1 MGKIENDKMRK
12 LKNEHFIKAFEYV
25 AQCLNMTQGALAD
38 AVGSKSSY
46 ISNYRNGTRPV
57 TEEIIENLISI
68 SAQKPG
74 LQIFSEYLY
83 GFSDIML
90 LDNVTDEEMADAK
103 MRHENPDY
111 NAMRENIKKEG
122 PRSLPQA
129 FDFSLM
135 IEHAV
140 KSATAYAD
148 QTIATLKSQLADKDK
163 MLADKDDLI
172 TTLKSRIRDLELTIA
187 NNSLSDI
194 EHYPFHIG
202 AADGENEQ
210 QRINHI

>member
-1 MGKIENDKMRK
+1 MVNQEEINA
-12 LKNEHFIKAFEYV
+12 HFI
-25 AQCLNMTQGALAD
+25 
-38 AVGSKSSY
+38 
-46 ISNYRNGTRPV
+46 
-57 TEEIIENLISI
+57 EIIQFL
-68 SAQKPG
+68 K
-74 LQIFSEYLY
+74 SEYGYTQEYIVDKAKL
-83 GFSDIML
+83 GKSAISKIKNGEN
-90 LDNVTDEEMADAK
+90 NVGDKTINKLCDAFK
-103 MRHENPDY
+103 QLNPDFFY
-111 NAMRENIKKEG
+111 GRSPYKTVREKKEAEMEAELKKTQDYITHMDDK
-122 PRSLPQA
+122 PTLPPS
-129 FDFSLM
+129 FDLSLM

-140 KSATAYAD
+140 KAATAYAD

-172 TTLKSRIRDLELTIA
+172 TTLKSRIRDLELAIA

>member
-1 MGKIENDKMRK
+1 MVNQEEINA
-12 LKNEHFIKAFEYV
+12 HFIEIIQFLKSEYGYTQEYV
-25 AQCLNMTQGALAD
+25 VEKAKLGKSAISKIKNGENNVGDKTINKLCD
-38 AVGSKSSY
+38 AFKQ
-46 ISNYRNGTRPV
+46 
-57 TEEIIENLISI
+57 L
-68 SAQKPG
+68 
-74 LQIFSEYLY
+74 
-83 GFSDIML
+83 
-90 LDNVTDEEMADAK
+90 
-103 MRHENPDY
+103 NPDFFY
-111 NAMRENIKKEG
+111 GRSPYKTVREKKEAEMEAELKKTQDYITHMDDK
-122 PRSLPQA
+122 PSLPPS
-129 FDFSLM
+129 FDLSLM

-140 KSATAYAD
+140 KAATAYAD
-148 QTIATLKSQLADKDK
+148 QTIAILKSQLADKDK

>member
-25 AQCLNMTQGALAD
+25 AQCLNMTQGELAV

-46 ISNYRNGTRPV
+46 ISNYRNGTKPV
-57 TEEIIENLISI
+57 TEDVIENLIRVS
-68 SAQKPG
+68 STKPG

-90 LDNVTDEEMADAK
+90 LDNVTDEEMVDAK

-111 NAMRENIKKEG
+111 DAMRGNIKKEV
-122 PRSLPQA
+122 PYSLPPA
-129 FDFSLM
+129 FDLSII

-140 KSATAYAD
+140 KAATVYAD
-148 QTIATLKSQLADKDK
+148 QNIATLKSQLSDKDK
-163 MLADKDDLI
+163 MLDDKEEI
-172 TTLKSRIRDLELTIA
+172 ISNLKARIRDLEHTIA

>member
-1 MGKIENDKMRK
+1 MVNQEEINT
-12 LKNEHFIKAFEYV
+12 HFI
-25 AQCLNMTQGALAD
+25 
-38 AVGSKSSY
+38 
-46 ISNYRNGTRPV
+46 
-57 TEEIIENLISI
+57 EIIQFL
-68 SAQKPG
+68 K
-74 LQIFSEYLY
+74 SEYGYTQEYIVEKAKL
-83 GFSDIML
+83 GKSAISKIKNGEN
-90 LDNVTDEEMADAK
+90 NVGDKTINKLCDAFK
-103 MRHENPDY
+103 QLNPDFFY
-111 NAMRENIKKEG
+111 GRSPYKTVREKKEAEMEAELKKTKDYITHMDDK
-122 PRSLPQA
+122 PSLPQA
-129 FDFSLM
+129 FDLSLM

-140 KSATAYAD
+140 KVATAYAD

>member
-1 MGKIENDKMRK
+1 MVNQEEINA
-12 LKNEHFIKAFEYV
+12 HFI
-25 AQCLNMTQGALAD
+25 
-38 AVGSKSSY
+38 
-46 ISNYRNGTRPV
+46 
-57 TEEIIENLISI
+57 EIIQFL
-68 SAQKPG
+68 K
-74 LQIFSEYLY
+74 SEYGYTQEYIVEKAKL
-83 GFSDIML
+83 GKSAISKIKNGEN
-90 LDNVTDEEMADAK
+90 NVGDKTINKLCDAFK
-103 MRHENPDY
+103 QLNPDFFY
-111 NAMRENIKKEG
+111 GRSPYKTVREKKEAEMEAELKKTQDYITHMDDK
-122 PRSLPQA
+122 PTLPPS

-140 KSATAYAD
+140 KAATAYAD
-148 QTIATLKSQLADKDK
+148 QTIDTLKSQLADKDK

-172 TTLKSRIRDLELTIA
+172 ANLKARIRDLELAIA

>member
-25 AQCLNMTQGALAD
+25 AQCLNMTQGSLAV

-57 TEEIIENLISI
+57 TEDVIEKLISI
-68 SAQKPG
+68 SATKPG

-90 LDNVTDEEMADAK
+90 LSNVTDEEMADAK

-111 NAMRENIKKEG
+111 DAMRENIKKDV
-122 PRSLPQA
+122 PHSLPQA

-140 KSATAYAD
+140 KAATSYAD
-148 QTIATLKSQLADKDK
+148 QTIATLRSQLSDKDK
-163 MLADKDDLI
+163 MLEDKEEI
-172 TTLKSRIRDLELTIA
+172 ISHLKTRIRDLELTIA